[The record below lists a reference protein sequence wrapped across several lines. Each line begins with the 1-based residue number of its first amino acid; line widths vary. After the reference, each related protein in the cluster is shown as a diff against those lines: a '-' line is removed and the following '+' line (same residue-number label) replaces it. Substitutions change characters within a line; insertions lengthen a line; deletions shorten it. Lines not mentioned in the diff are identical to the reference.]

1 LIKLAELLL
10 AVADLHEVDA
20 IEAGGDKL
28 LDTLSNP
35 LCPGTQGII

>member
-20 IEAGGDKL
+20 IEAGDKL